1 MAHIF
6 SVSELTT
13 AIKEVLEVQFPF
25 VWVRGQVSNMARP
38 GSGHIYFTLKDE
50 QASIRVV
57 WFKGSQGFSRKDGL
71 SLAESLEDGQEVLCA
86 GRIGVYPPRGTYQL
100 IAELV
105 QEQGLGDLFL
115 AFEALKKKLAELG
128 YFDPE
133 HKKPIP
139 YHPEKIAVIT
149 APHGAAIQDFLRI
162 AQDLGLG
169 SEIRI
174 YPSLVQGDQAPK
186 EIVRAINLANAHN
199 WAEVLVLIRGGGS
212 LEDLWAFNTEEVAK
226 AIFES
231 NIPVLTGIGH
241 EIDTTIADLVA
252 DKRAATPSHTAQ
264 LLWPERKV
272 LAQDL
277 DEQEIRLHN
286 ALRKFFV
293 HKETILQQMHK
304 ALTWLSPEKQV
315 QRTEE
320 RFEHMRERLEQAWV
334 GFVRRQ
340 EDRLGLLEKG
350 LKTVFGPDYW
360 QVRAQMLSTYEM
372 QLKGGIQKIM
382 TGCEARL
389 DLVEERL
396 SGLDP
401 LKPLARGYSLVEIEK
416 TGKYLRRKQEVE
428 PGDKLGIR
436 LLEGSIRAEVVKD
449 KEGENDH
456 EENKLGRF

>member
-1 MAHIF
+1 MSHIF
-6 SVSELTT
+6 SVSELTS
-13 AIKEVLEVQFPF
+13 AIKEVLEIQFPF
-25 VWVRGQVSNMARP
+25 VWVKGQVSNMARP

-50 QASIRVV
+50 QASIQVV
-57 WFKGSQGFSRKDGL
+57 WFKGSQGFSQKDGV
-71 SLAESLEDGQEVLCA
+71 SLAENLQDGQEVLCA

-105 QEQGLGDLFL
+105 QEKGLGDLFL
-115 AFEALKKKLAELG
+115 AFEALKKKLAGLG

-133 HKKPIP
+133 HKKNIP

-162 AQDLGLG
+162 ARDLGLG

-174 YPSLVQGDQAPK
+174 YPSLVQGDQAPE
-186 EIVRAINLANAHN
+186 EIVRAINLVNAHN

-212 LEDLWAFNTEEVAK
+212 LEDLWAFNTEEVAR

-272 LAQDL
+272 LLQDL
-277 DEQEIRLHN
+277 DEQEIRLHGG
-286 ALRKFFV
+286 LKKFFA

-315 QRTEE
+315 QRIEE
-320 RFEHMRERLEQAWV
+320 RFEHMREMLEQAWE

-340 EDRLGLLEKG
+340 EDKLNLLEKG
-350 LKTVFGPDYW
+350 LKAGFGPDYW
-360 QVRAQMLSTYEM
+360 QIRFQVVSTYEM
-372 QLKGGIQKIM
+372 QLKSNIQKLLSVN
-382 TGCEARL
+382 ESKL
-389 DLVEERL
+389 DLTEERL

-401 LKPLARGYSLVEIEK
+401 LKPLARGYSLVKIEK
-416 TGKYLRRKQEVE
+416 TGKILRHKEEVE

-436 LLEGSIRAEVVKD
+436 LLEGSIRAEVLYEVGRMKD
-449 KEGENDH
+449 EG
-456 EENKLGRF
+456 